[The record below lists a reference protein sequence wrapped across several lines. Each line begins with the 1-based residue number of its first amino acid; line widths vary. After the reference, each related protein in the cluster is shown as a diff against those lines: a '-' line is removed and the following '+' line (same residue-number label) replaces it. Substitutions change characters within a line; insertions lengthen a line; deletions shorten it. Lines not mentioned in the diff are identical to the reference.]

1 MAQES
6 VLNNLFDKYSG
17 KEGYTS
23 IYITSYMFELLASI
37 DEEDKDLQSAA
48 QGIQSIKMLT
58 VNTESGITGIEAF
71 YSEVLAA
78 LPNTSYKDL
87 MVVKDGAQ
95 EITFKVREKDKK
107 ITELVML
114 VKDAKEPLLMFI
126 EGNIDLK
133 SLAKMSKSV
142 DIEGFGHLEKVDDQ
156 TK

>member
-1 MAQES
+1 MP
-6 VLNNLFDKYSG
+6 
-17 KEGYTS
+17 
-23 IYITSYMFELLASI
+23 
-37 DEEDKDLQSAA
+37 
-48 QGIQSIKMLT
+48 
-58 VNTESGITGIEAF
+58 F

-87 MVVKDGAQ
+87 MVVKDGTQ

-142 DIEGFGHLEKVDDQ
+142 DIEGFEHLEKVDDQ